1 MGRYTLNVEALG
13 IKKPVL
19 VKENGVMREKVSL
32 TSIDALTLGSTPLAV
47 LKELDFEHAKF
58 YSQGK
63 LYISYISN
71 RRLRKMKVLYND
83 LYGLRSIA
91 LLGNNKIE
99 LDNKEFNSFID
110 NVFIPM
116 LKDFKFMQF
125 LKDNNFLSP
134 KLDEYIG
141 YLYGR
146 KYDEKYCIKKIKEH
160 ASSYSMF
167 RKLVMAVGLFKK
179 MDFNKAQVTE
189 EEREPD
195 NYFGLYSPEE
205 LEEYQEYMDNLPD
218 SFDVHT
224 R

>member
-13 IKKPVL
+13 IKKPIL

-58 YSQGK
+58 YAQGD

-91 LLGNNKIE
+91 LLGNNKIK

-125 LKDNNFLSP
+125 L
-134 KLDEYIG
+134 
-141 YLYGR
+141 
-146 KYDEKYCIKKIKEH
+146 
-160 ASSYSMF
+160 
-167 RKLVMAVGLFKK
+167 
-179 MDFNKAQVTE
+179 
-189 EEREPD
+189 
-195 NYFGLYSPEE
+195 
-205 LEEYQEYMDNLPD
+205 
-218 SFDVHT
+218 
-224 R
+224 